1 MRALYQ
7 AILRLYP
14 AKYQALFAAEMTAT
28 FDQAAAHCCRRGRFA
43 LLSFAIRES
52 GGLLRG
58 LAGEWFAKW
67 TARRS
72 YLSQRESLTDV
83 QRCIRSMEQ
92 AIANHDFVRARFYS
106 IALDR
111 LQRRS

>member
-14 AKYQALFAAEMTAT
+14 AKHRALFAVEMTET
-28 FDQAAAHCCRRGRFA
+28 FDRAATQCRQGGPLA
-43 LLSFAIRES
+43 VLSFAIREL

-67 TARRS
+67 TARGS
-72 YLSQRESLTDV
+72 YLSNGETLTPE
-83 QRCIRSMEQ
+83 QRCIRRMEH

-106 IALDR
+106 IALDK